1 MFSNFRQILSTM
13 SEMDS
18 LFKLLMATDNALG
31 TFKNMKVVFSSLYV
45 LDVLRIKTELM
56 LKLLFAV
63 S

>member
-18 LFKLLMATDNALG
+18 LFKLLMATDNALC
-31 TFKNMKVVFSSLYV
+31 TFKNMKVVFSGLYV